1 MTATDPLGH
10 QVSALEVK
18 DADLAPTMVRALARQ
33 AAAERE
39 KQDKIIAIV
48 FPIPIEPFRSLLV
61 PTDGLVPVST
71 IRGGTCSVAHDET
84 WSRVVRGFL
93 PGQTSASAAHAAP
106 SGPGD

>member
-1 MTATDPLGH
+1 MTVTDPLGH

-48 FPIPIEPFRSLLV
+48 FPIPIEPFDRSWYRRTGWCL
-61 PTDGLVPVST
+61 
-71 IRGGTCSVAHDET
+71 
-84 WSRVVRGFL
+84 SR
-93 PGQTSASAAHAAP
+93 PSEAAP
-106 SGPGD
+106 AASLTTRRGRE